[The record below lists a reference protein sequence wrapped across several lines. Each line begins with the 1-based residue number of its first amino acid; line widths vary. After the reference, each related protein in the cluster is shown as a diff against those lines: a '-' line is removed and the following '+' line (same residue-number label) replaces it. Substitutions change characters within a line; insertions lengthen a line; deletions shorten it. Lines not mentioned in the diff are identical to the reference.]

1 MNKATVFSIKRF
13 AVHDGDGIRTTL
25 FLKGCPLRCR
35 WCHNPEGLSSKPALA
50 YFPDKCINCGACVQA
65 CPARALSLEN
75 SVKITLGG
83 RTYKWIPTDAARCE
97 WSKRHALCAEDGIKY
112 TGSKTDVQPPDEITA
127 ESLDAALRTTDHT
140 LKARP
145 TIAERCIIDCPLI
158 ALE

>member
-1 MNKATVFSIKRF
+1 MANGVCYTAEHGFNQRFMAVITDAPLDTLAKAKEVSDTVVS
-13 AVHDGDGIRTTL
+13 ACEDCG
-25 FLKGCPLRCR
+25 
-35 WCHNPEGLSSKPALA
+35 
-50 YFPDKCINCGACVQA
+50 KCSEA

-127 ESLDAALRTTDHT
+127 ESLDTALRTTDPT
-140 LKARP
+140 RKARP
-145 TIAERCIIDCPLI
+145 TIAERGINDFPRI
-158 ALE
+158 ALG